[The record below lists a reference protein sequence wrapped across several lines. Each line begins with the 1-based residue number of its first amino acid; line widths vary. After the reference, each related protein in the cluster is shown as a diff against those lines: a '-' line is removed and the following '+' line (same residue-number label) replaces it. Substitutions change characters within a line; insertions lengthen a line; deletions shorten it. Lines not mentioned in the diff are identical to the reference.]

1 MVPSFSGFPRSS
13 CFFLLLPALLAR
25 CFWPVD
31 FISCTDRMPEPRF
44 IEAASNVPFFTAVS
58 RFSPSRCILGDF
70 SCKTCPYFRVSGQ
83 TFHRI
88 LRRIHFSTGR
98 VCVLCRSP
106 PVKLHLKNRTKGPP
120 KSKLPAVC
128 LLWYK
133 HTTGRE
139 YLPEFSIARFCVQSI
154 ISADFWQFYRRFSG
168 KRREWPKFFRRSPA
182 CGRCRPA
189 G

>member
-31 FISCTDRMPEPRF
+31 FISCTDAR
-44 IEAASNVPFFTAVS
+44 AAFHRSRLKRSVLHGCFPVSPFPVHGGGVFVQNLPAVS
-58 RFSPSRCILGDF
+58 CFEADFPPDSPAHSL
-70 SCKTCPYFRVSGQ
+70 
-83 TFHRI
+83 FHRGGSAFCAEA
-88 LRRIHFSTGR
+88 RRLNST
-98 VCVLCRSP
+98 
-106 PVKLHLKNRTKGPP
+106 LKSRTKGPP

-139 YLPEFSIARFCVQSI
+139 YLPEFSIVRFCVQSI